1 MSERVIQTIVRAV
14 FILALLGF
22 GIAFALTSQPVFAGG
37 CVTAALG
44 LISSLFRDVG
54 KDRGAS
60 EPPPLPRDLGEDED
74 EDGRRAGKE
83 DSDADR

>member
-37 CVTAALG
+37 CV
-44 LISSLFRDVG
+44 RDT
-54 KDRGAS
+54 DQS
-60 EPPPLPRDLGEDED
+60 W
-74 EDGRRAGKE
+74 RACG
-83 DSDADR
+83 D

>member
-44 LISSLFRDVG
+44 LISSLFR
-54 KDRGAS
+54 
-60 EPPPLPRDLGEDED
+60 GEN
-74 EDGRRAGKE
+74 GRRAGKE